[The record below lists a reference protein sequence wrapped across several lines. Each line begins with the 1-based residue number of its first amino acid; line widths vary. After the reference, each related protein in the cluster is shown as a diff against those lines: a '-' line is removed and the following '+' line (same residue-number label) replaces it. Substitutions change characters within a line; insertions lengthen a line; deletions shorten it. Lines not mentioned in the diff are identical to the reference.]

1 MRKSALWCIPCAFFV
16 IAAVLNLV
24 GKLIGLHELSAIV
37 KPALLPL
44 LTATTL
50 ACLLGHDHP
59 DYRGAGLLTAAQLF
73 GCAGDTLLIPSG
85 FWYFAGGMVAFLI
98 GHICYMGLF
107 GGYSWKGLGAGVW
120 AIAIVI
126 MGATVFGLVKAIGI
140 NGVMF
145 WPMLIYGFGLM
156 MLIFSAL
163 AGVLRMP
170 RRSRGTWWIL
180 LAGALLFTFSDALI
194 AMETFDVLSFSA
206 RPFVIML
213 TYLAAQALLAVGGI
227 RLILRK

>member
-1 MRKSALWCIPCAFFV
+1 
-16 IAAVLNLV
+16 
-24 GKLIGLHELSAIV
+24 
-37 KPALLPL
+37 
-44 LTATTL
+44 
-50 ACLLGHDHP
+50 
-59 DYRGAGLLTAAQLF
+59 
-73 GCAGDTLLIPSG
+73 
-85 FWYFAGGMVAFLI
+85 
-98 GHICYMGLF
+98 
-107 GGYSWKGLGAGVW
+107 
-120 AIAIVI
+120 

-145 WPMLIYGFGLM
+145 WPMLIYGFSLM

-194 AMETFDVLSFSA
+194 AMETFDVLSFST

-213 TYLAAQALLAVGGI
+213 TYLAAQALLATGGV